1 MNNQSYN
8 EAAALPRDIPG
19 FIFFRSY
26 FEALQSLKPRQRHAV
41 MDAMLEIAF
50 TGNIPEMSGT
60 VEAVVKAFIPN
71 MISSGKRYGSV
82 ASRNEKAKK
91 SAAAKK
97 NECEETSIPAEQE
110 NPEKSDSE
118 KGNNKEK
125 ENNKENK
132 KENDRD
138 MERDRDREKEPQ
150 DCRPESA
157 PPDGGN
163 TRAAQKSQAL
173 NIISEYAGDDSELL
187 SLLTAWL
194 DIRKARRQPTNPQTI
209 RLNLEEL
216 KHLTADCDVKEYL
229 REVVRRG
236 WGTFFRLEN
245 PQRQPYNKSPK
256 ADDSDSPRSF
266 DIDEFDRFTL
276 GLDKDYGST
285 A

>member
-1 MNNQSYN
+1 
-8 EAAALPRDIPG
+8 
-19 FIFFRSY
+19 
-26 FEALQSLKPRQRHAV
+26 

-50 TGNIPEMSGT
+50 TGNIPEMTGT

-71 MISSGKRYGSV
+71 MISSSKRYSSAV
-82 ASRNEKAKK
+82 SKSAKAKK
-91 SAAAKK
+91 QPADKK
-97 NECEETSIPAEQE
+97 DDCEKTSIHENQE
-110 NPEKSDSE
+110 NNDSE

-125 ENNKENK
+125 ENK

-138 MERDRDREKEPQ
+138 REKKPQ
-150 DCRPESA
+150 DCRPESS
-157 PPDGGN
+157 PPNGGN
-163 TRAAQKSQAL
+163 TLTAQKSEAL
-173 NIISEYAGDDSELL
+173 KLIGEYAGEDAELL

-194 DIRKARRQPTNPQTI
+194 EIRKARRQPTNPQTI

-216 KHLTADCDVKEYL
+216 KRLTADCDAKEYL

-245 PQRQPYNKSPK
+245 NPHVPYNKSSE
-256 ADDSDSPRSF
+256 ADDSDIPRSF

-276 GLDKDYGST
+276 GLDKDFEST

>member
-1 MNNQSYN
+1 MNNQSYT
-8 EAAALPRDIPG
+8 EFAALPRDIPG

-50 TGNIPEMSGT
+50 TGNIPEMTGT

-71 MISSGKRYGSV
+71 MISSSKRYSSA
-82 ASRNEKAKK
+82 ASKSAKAKK
-91 SAAAKK
+91 QSVDKK
-97 NECEETSIPAEQE
+97 DDCEKTSISAEQE
-110 NPEKSDSE
+110 NPEKTDSE

-125 ENNKENK
+125 ENK

-138 MERDRDREKEPQ
+138 REKEKEPQ
-150 DCRPESA
+150 DCRPESS

-163 TRAAQKSQAL
+163 TRAAQKSEAL
-173 NIISEYAGDDSELL
+173 KLIGEYAGEDSELL

-216 KHLTADCDVKEYL
+216 KRITADCDAKEYL

-236 WGTFFRLEN
+236 WGTFFRLE
-245 PQRQPYNKSPK
+245 PAWRAADKSAG
-256 ADDSDSPRSF
+256 ADDSDIPRSF

-276 GLDKDYGST
+276 GLDNDLDST